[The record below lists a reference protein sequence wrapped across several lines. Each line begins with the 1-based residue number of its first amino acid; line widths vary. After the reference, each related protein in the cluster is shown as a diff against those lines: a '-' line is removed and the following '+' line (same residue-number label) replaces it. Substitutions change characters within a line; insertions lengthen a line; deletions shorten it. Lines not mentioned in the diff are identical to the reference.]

1 MSYRHFSIEER
12 EMIARGLSEGKT
24 RSKIAKEL
32 GRHHSSVGDE
42 IRRNSID
49 GTYWPSK
56 AQALADQ
63 RKRDS
68 KHPWKMT
75 DDRIAERVKSGLV
88 RNWSPEQIAGRMK
101 LDFPSDDE
109 MRICHGTIYAWI
121 RREKRSGGNWHAHL
135 RQSGRKRRKRYG
147 TAEKRGRIPDRVD
160 IDERPEIVDTKTRIG
175 DWEGD
180 TIEGVKG
187 SGYLATMVDRRSKYL
202 VLAWSNTKQSV
213 EIRKAITR
221 SFRRHG
227 ALPCETITL
236 DNGREFADHV
246 RLKEKLGADV
256 YFAKPYHSWER
267 GLNENTNGLLR
278 QHFPKGMDFGKITQY
293 RLTKIEAELN
303 DRPRKSLDYRTPR
316 EIISQ

>member
-1 MSYRHFSIEER
+1 
-12 EMIARGLSEGKT
+12 
-24 RSKIAKEL
+24 
-32 GRHHSSVGDE
+32 
-42 IRRNSID
+42 
-49 GTYWPSK
+49 
-56 AQALADQ
+56 
-63 RKRDS
+63 
-68 KHPWKMT
+68 
-75 DDRIAERVKSGLV
+75 
-88 RNWSPEQIAGRMK
+88 
-101 LDFPSDDE
+101 
-109 MRICHGTIYAWI
+109 
-121 RREKRSGGNWHAHL
+121 
-135 RQSGRKRRKRYG
+135 
-147 TAEKRGRIPDRVD
+147 
-160 IDERPEIVDTKTRIG
+160 VDTKTRIG